1 MQLLQLITLIAS
13 SLRLWWENEF
23 AIFVLAAPKAEPIFS
38 DTPANEE
45 DHPPI
50 CKRALQYIVNYFPD
64 PIHKF
69 YLVPIIYL
77 LAWPLLLII
86 TNLLMR

>member
-13 SLRLWWENEF
+13 SLRLWWEKEV
-23 AIFVLAAPKAEPIFS
+23 AIFVFAAPKAEPTFS

-50 CKRALQYIVNYFPD
+50 LKEQHNIS
-64 PIHKF
+64 
-69 YLVPIIYL
+69 
-77 LAWPLLLII
+77 
-86 TNLLMR
+86 